1 MAETFHICAPLATQI
16 LKTFNAEAQKRKDMA
31 LPTPQPKERGQP
43 CPRVPTRLR
52 ATRGQGCPRSSKI
65 FAARDKVG
73 I

>member
-31 LPTPQPKERGQP
+31 VRAPQ
-43 CPRVPTRLR
+43 
-52 ATRGQGCPRSSKI
+52 KI

-73 I
+73 R